1 MIHEFR
7 VYGEVRGQGRPRVD
21 YKRKRLY
28 KDKRDVQAER
38 RIKDAYI
45 NSGGGHFGDKPLM
58 LIVISHRHLPDSKPK
73 RIKRESDTLKPD
85 GTNICKSVE
94 DALNGIAWHDDSQ
107 IVCPICLKA
116 QRKRDDIDHMDIIIS
131 DEIDEDLM
139 EAKVR
144 GLL

>member
-1 MIHEFR
+1 MINEFR

-21 YKRKRLY
+21 YNRRRLY
-28 KDKRDVQAER
+28 KDKRDIKAER

-45 NSGGGHFGDKPLM
+45 NSGGGHFGNKPLM
-58 LIVISHRHLPDSKPK
+58 LIVISHRHLPASKPK
-73 RIKRESDTLKPD
+73 RITHESDVLRPD
-85 GTNICKSVE
+85 GTNVLKSVE

-116 QRKRDDIDHMDIIIS
+116 PRERDSIDYIDIIIT

-139 EAKVR
+139 EAKLR